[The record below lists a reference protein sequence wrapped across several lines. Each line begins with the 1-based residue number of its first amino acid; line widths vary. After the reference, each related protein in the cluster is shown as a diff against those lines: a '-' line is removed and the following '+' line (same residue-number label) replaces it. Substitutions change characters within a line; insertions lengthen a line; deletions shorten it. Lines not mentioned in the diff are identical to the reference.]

1 MNYLDAANS
10 TPFARLKPELAAT
23 VEAAR
28 LAYAADAS
36 NTARAVCDA
45 PREPDVIAEVRAD
58 MLHGFHTILCGAGLM
73 HTDGHEVDELALA
86 EALVSSV
93 LPAEELTHPRV
104 RVRALSRPVNMKEA
118 A

>member
-1 MNYLDAANS
+1 MNDLKAAHS
-10 TPFARLKPELAAT
+10 TPVAGLKPELVALARL
-23 VEAAR
+23 AR

-36 NTARAVCDA
+36 RPHCDA
-45 PREPDVIAEVRAD
+45 PQPREPDVLAEVRAD
-58 MLHGFHTILCGAGLM
+58 MLDGFHTILCGAGLM

-93 LPAEELTHPRV
+93 LPAEELAHPRV
-104 RVRALSRPVNMKEA
+104 RVRAPSRSVNMKEA

>member
-1 MNYLDAANS
+1 MGI
-10 TPFARLKPELAAT
+10 TPELAAT

-28 LAYAADAS
+28 LAYAADA
-36 NTARAVCDA
+36 AHAVSDA
-45 PREPDVIAEVRAD
+45 PREPDVLVEVRAD
-58 MLHGFHTILCGAGLM
+58 MLDGFHTILCGAGLM

-93 LPAEELTHPRV
+93 IPAEELAHPRV
-104 RVRALSRPVNMKEA
+104 RVRALSRPVKMKEA